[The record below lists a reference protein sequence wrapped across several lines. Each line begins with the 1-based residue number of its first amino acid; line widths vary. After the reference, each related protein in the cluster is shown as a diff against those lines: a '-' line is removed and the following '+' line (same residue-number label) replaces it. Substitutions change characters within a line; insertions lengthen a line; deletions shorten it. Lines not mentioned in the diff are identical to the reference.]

1 MDFDRGAS
9 AKLKILIFTS
19 SGGTA
24 HDSAA
29 YALEKWFN
37 QESSIL
43 GCDIE
48 VKVDHVLEKSSP
60 IISFCVDLYNWI
72 QTHAPWLHLIYWRLI
87 ELEDIFKPGTVL
99 VGRRYLIHLLAEF
112 NPGII
117 ISTHPHTNRGHFDL
131 AKRVLG
137 RQLRCITSCT
147 ELDGKFGFTRNWVT
161 RRADLFWAQTPE
173 VAAEARRRGFPAER
187 ISILGPLL
195 YPPFHQPLRAPAEH
209 RFSDP
214 PGDTPFHSPEERP
227 LLVLGTGANGANN
240 HLRLLEQLVPFGD
253 QIKVIALCGRR
264 IEILHTIQAW
274 SQGQPGLEVEALGF
288 QGPEAMTALYRQTWG
303 FVSRPGAR
311 TATEALVLGCPL
323 IFNHFGITMPQELL
337 AVRYFRQR
345 GLEVSIR
352 KPRDLAAVV
361 AGWLEQPD
369 AYRALRQR
377 YKEARLTAEPRR
389 TLQQLL
395 AA

>member
-1 MDFDRGAS
+1 MDSDRGAS
-9 AKLKILIFTS
+9 SKLKILIFTS

-37 QESSIL
+37 QESAVL
-43 GCDIE
+43 GFDIE

-60 IISFCVDLYNWI
+60 IISLCVNIYNWI
-72 QTHAPWLHLIYWRLI
+72 QTRAPWLHQVYWRLI

-99 VGRRYLIHLLAEF
+99 VGRSYLIDLLADF
-112 NPGII
+112 NPEII

-195 YPPFHQPLRAPAEH
+195 YPPFHQPLHAPAEH
-209 RFSDP
+209 RFSD
-214 PGDTPFHSPEERP
+214 TPSCRLGERS

-240 HLRLLEQLVPFGD
+240 HLRLLEQLVSFGD
-253 QIKVIALCGRR
+253 QIRVIALCGHRTEMLR
-264 IEILHTIQAW
+264 SIQAW
-274 SQGQPGLEVEALGF
+274 SHGQPGLEVEALGF
-288 QGPEAMTALYRQTWG
+288 QGPEAMTALYRQAWG

-323 IFNHFGITMPQELL
+323 IFNHYGITMPQELL

-369 AYRALRQR
+369 AYLALRR
-377 YKEARLTAEPRR
+377 CYREARLTADPRR